1 MSPFVI
7 FPYYLVW
14 HYTRAI
20 GDFFTIAG
28 NLIWFIYY
36 YFSISILFKT
46 LFKPIRSLKEFS
58 ENQFKNRGPL
68 FDYIIN
74 IGLVASGLFIR
85 LAVISIGILSLLLSL
100 IIATILF
107 FVWLILPPL
116 IIFIMI
122 VSLIG
127 IIKT

>member
-20 GDFFTIAG
+20 GDFFIIFG

-36 YFSISILFKT
+36 YFSISVLTKT
-46 LFKPIRSLKEFS
+46 LFKPIRSLKQFS
-58 ENQFKNRGPL
+58 ENNFKDRNYL
-68 FDYIIN
+68 TEKIIA
-74 IGLVASGLFIR
+74 IGLSASGFFIR
-85 LAVISIGILSLLLSL
+85 SLTIFAGLVSLLVLSLVAVI
-100 IIATILF
+100 AF
-107 FVWLILPPL
+107 FVWLILPPF
-116 IIFIMI
+116 IFFMFF

-127 IIKT
+127 IFKT